1 MFISI
6 SLQVVLKEA
15 LQKLN
20 TMTGAFFSRLVAF
33 ETLVI
38 KIPELELVL
47 KKVAVNDLK
56 RLVIEGGSAKFK
68 LPDNFVSFEEG
79 NIHIKVPIHYQF
91 KGGRTQFYRSL
102 LSLRA

>member
-6 SLQVVLKEA
+6 SLQGILKEV

-38 KIPELELVL
+38 KVPELELVL
-47 KKVAVNDLK
+47 KKVDVNYLK
-56 RLVIEGGSAKFK
+56 TFVIEGGSAKFK
-68 LPDNFVSFEEG
+68 LPDNFVSFEEE
-79 NIHIKVPIHYQF
+79 NINIKVPRPNTVYAL
-91 KGGRTQFYRSL
+91 SA
-102 LSLRA
+102 LSLRARK